1 MPKPSAP
8 ASIFPRGRPRPSV
21 HSRKLPDPR
30 PASGLQKGNLDANHY
45 RTGIAEHIKQAI
57 IEQERLGLDVLV
69 HGEAERNDMVEY
81 FGEHGRLRLYP
92 ERLGAELRLP
102 LREAAGGHWRR
113 QPSGTDHGGVGEV
126 RPVLTDKPVKG
137 MLTGPVTILCWSFPR
152 EDVTRE
158 TIAKQIAWRCVMKW
172 RIWRRRGLASSRLTN
187 RRCAKVYRCAA
198 ATDAYLQWG
207 VEAFRINAAVAKDD
221 TQIHTHMCY
230 CEFNDIMDSIA
241 ALDADVITIETSRSD
256 MELLESFEEFDYP
269 NEIGPGVYDIHS
281 PNVPS
286 VEWIEVLLRKAAQ
299 RIPAERLW
307 VNPDCG
313 LKTRGWPETRAALAN
328 MVKAAQNLR
337 QA

>member
-1 MPKPSAP
+1 MADHDNRLLP
-8 ASIFPRGRPRPSV
+8 ADYR
-21 HSRKLPDPR
+21 DPQ
-30 PASGLQKGNLDANHY
+30 PAHGLQKGNLDANHY

-81 FGEHGRLRLYP
+81 FGEHRRVCLYP

-102 LREAAGGHWRR
+102 LREAAGGNRRR
-113 QPSGTDHGGVGEV
+113 QPPGSDYRGVGEV
-126 RPVLTDKPVKG
+126 CPVSDRQTGKG

-158 TIAKQIAWRCVMKW
+158 TIAKQIATALRDEVADLEAAGIGIIQIDEPAL
-172 RIWRRRGLASSRLTN
+172 REGLPLRRSDW
-187 RRCAKVYRCAA
+187 
-198 ATDAYLQWG
+198 DAYLQWG
-207 VEAFRINAAVAKDD
+207 VEAFRLNAAVAKDD

-286 VEWIEVLLRKAAQ
+286 VEWIESLLQKRPSAS
-299 RIPAERLW
+299 RRN
-307 VNPDCG
+307 VFG
-313 LKTRGWPETRAALAN
+313 
-328 MVKAAQNLR
+328 
-337 QA
+337 